1 MYWKMAEEWCK
12 DNEVV
17 KTPSMFE
24 PMAQLNIGAN
34 FNFVPPPDGPAVGRL
49 DARDPITGAKKWEV
63 TFPEPPLASV
73 LATGGNLVF
82 VPDARGVVH
91 AYNAETG
98 QELWSHYNAVRHNG
112 GILNYTAGGR
122 QNNAV
127 PAGQGGMGAS

>member
-49 DARDPITGAKKWEV
+49 DARDPITRAKKWEG

-73 LATGGNLVF
+73 LATGGHLGF
-82 VPDARGVVH
+82 GPDARGVGH
-91 AYNAETG
+91 AYNAATR
-98 QELWSHYNAVRHNG
+98 QQLPPPHNR
-112 GILNYTAGGR
+112 LPHHAGTISY
-122 QNNAV
+122 
-127 PAGQGGMGAS
+127 PP